1 MLYNKRKKGLV
12 IENLTE
18 DITVLKPKKLI
29 YVIGTMSQRARIIY
43 NYFLSLITTTKTDNK
58 GYYYTTIANIKNVC
72 NINNYEVIRVILF
85 DLQRTS
91 LHIDILKSKI
101 SVNLIGEIVINDNNE
116 VKLFFTPTIIELA
129 NGKNSYKKIS
139 ITELTKL
146 KSKYSITLYEMIQDY
161 YRKNNSKMQIQDL
174 IIEDFRELMGVK
186 DKYKKLSEL
195 KRNVIS
201 KILIDINDLTDF
213 NLKYEVLKKG
223 GSTKPTHIR
232 FNFRYIRNSTKEAI
246 EKTEKELERGRI
258 FKAIKEEQEYQKTV
272 KYGFE

>member
-1 MLYNKRKKGLV
+1 MK
-12 IENLTE
+12 

-29 YVIGTMSQRARIIY
+29 YVIGDMSQRKRIIY
-43 NYFLSLITTTKTDNK
+43 NYFLSLITTTKTDKK

-72 NINNYEVIRVILF
+72 NINNYEVIRGILKN
-85 DLQRTS
+85 LQHTS
-91 LHIDILKSKI
+91 LDIDILKSKI
-101 SVNLIGEIVINDNNE
+101 YVNLIGEIIINDKNI

-129 NGKNSYKKIS
+129 NEKNSYKIIS

-161 YRKNNSKMQIQDL
+161 YRENNSRMQVPDL
-174 IIEDFRELMGVK
+174 TIEEFRALMGVQ

-213 NLKYEVLKKG
+213 NLKYEILKKG
-223 GSTKPTHIR
+223 GNTKPTHIR
-232 FNFRYIRNSTKEAI
+232 FNFRYIKNSSKTAVKNVE
-246 EKTEKELERGRI
+246 EKLERKEI
-258 FKAIKEEQEYQKTV
+258 LNAVVEEQEYQDNKKFGV
-272 KYGFE
+272 Y